1 MFEHLGGAGA
11 GAAAGLDMVLMQ
23 QLRDQQMKE
32 QIRQAQAREALAARE
47 LTQRELEHQSS
58 VADRGR
64 EAERQAAKDA
74 AAADATGRQER
85 TLGNIAGVVDMS
97 AEGLDP
103 ETATREVVSTS
114 LRGGMEPPRSVVDL
128 FKREPPKRHP
138 MTVRGPN
145 GAPMRRLVDESE
157 LETGVEEYREPKER
171 PQGSSEQ
178 TWVIRNGQPT
188 PIQKGTAQP
197 GDRPYD
203 EVAARQSTPKPA
215 GANYA
220 VDSATRVIG
229 LVDAI
234 EPRLNWK
241 TTGVI
246 GKGLSALPIQTD
258 ARDVAADIESLA
270 GNIAYSELQKMRQAS
285 PTGGAIGQV
294 SDFETKLLSGVIGSV
309 RQDQSEANLRR
320 NLTTIRESAAR
331 ILEAAQKDAGTQGA
345 IGDIRP
351 MTSRDSGAAPAP
363 KRMRFDAKGNPIP

>member
-1 MFEHLGGAGA
+1 
-11 GAAAGLDMVLMQ
+11 
-23 QLRDQQMKE
+23 
-32 QIRQAQAREALAARE
+32 

>member
-23 QLRDQQMKE
+23 QLRDQQMQE
-32 QIRQAQAREALAARE
+32 QMRAAKAREALAAQE
-47 LTQRELEHQSS
+47 LTQRQLEQQSDAALRGRDLDQRDTARRDES
-58 VADRGR
+58 NRFGVADMMK
-64 EAERQAAKDA
+64 Q
-74 AAADATGRQER
+74 
-85 TLGNIAGVVDMS
+85 
-97 AEGLDP
+97 
-103 ETATREVVSTS
+103 REVMDAEDAGRAQDEALNS
-114 LRGGMEPPRSVVDL
+114 LPPHLRQLKDL
-128 FKREPPKRHP
+128 FKI
-138 MTVRGPN
+138 
-145 GAPMRRLVDESE
+145 GAVGKPSLQD
-157 LETGVEEYREPKER
+157 LETPEQRAQSAQAASQQELGQYEQKKRIDARYRD
-171 PQGSSEQ
+171 Q
-178 TWVIRNGQPT
+178 GQPERD
-188 PIQKGTAQP
+188 PLKDYEARKQIDAK
-197 GDRPYD
+197 YD
-203 EVAARQSTPKPA
+203 KPAAKTA